1 MISKAIRKAYQTYGK
16 DFFDKMQSRQGQS
29 SLLFGQQNKVDAE
42 LPKVSDLKSFRNTQ
56 QFQSAKQNSI
66 DEINAKLGQGFDNV
80 NVKAD
85 ESVIDDNVAEIFDT
99 DVYGSFPT
107 SEMWEDFSDDEIKA
121 MVNEIKGK
129 GLDGEDII
137 EYFGTMGNIDSSTAD
152 LMRSFIKGAD

>member
-1 MISKAIRKAYQTYGK
+1 MLSKAIRKAYQTYGK

-56 QFQSAKQNSI
+56 QFQNAKKNSI

-152 LMRSFIKGAD
+152 LMRSFIKGSD